1 MGAKWVVCATFNKTT
16 VQSQAEKSA
25 AKLYDKLMVVKR
37 LKTTKVSVMMTMRR
51 GGGGGG
57 GGGGLFSTISPLE
70 MKIKQK
76 NNKKLTNQSTNI
88 STSLLL
94 WLKIQEIL
102 KDIKM
107 YIFYIFFWN

>member
-1 MGAKWVVCATFNKTT
+1 MVCATFNKTT

-51 GGGGGG
+51 GGGGGWG
-57 GGGGLFSTISPLE
+57 WWGGLFSTISPLE

-107 YIFYIFFWN
+107 YIFDIFFWN

>member
-1 MGAKWVVCATFNKTT
+1 MVCATFNKTT

-57 GGGGLFSTISPLE
+57 GVFSTISPLE

-76 NNKKLTNQSTNI
+76 NNKKLTENTGNTEGYKNVYI
-88 STSLLL
+88 LHILLEL
-94 WLKIQEIL
+94 T
-102 KDIKM
+102 
-107 YIFYIFFWN
+107 

>member
-1 MGAKWVVCATFNKTT
+1 MVCATFNKTT

-51 GGGGGG
+51 GG

>member
-1 MGAKWVVCATFNKTT
+1 MVCATFNKTT

-37 LKTTKVSVMMTMRR
+37 LKTTKVSVMMTMR
-51 GGGGGG
+51 GWVGVV

-76 NNKKLTNQSTNI
+76 TTKN
-88 STSLLL
+88 
-94 WLKIQEIL
+94 
-102 KDIKM
+102 
-107 YIFYIFFWN
+107 

>member
-1 MGAKWVVCATFNKTT
+1 MVCATFNKTT

-51 GGGGGG
+51 GGGW

-76 NNKKLTNQSTNI
+76 NNKKLTENTGNTEGYKNVYI
-88 STSLLL
+88 LHILLEL
-94 WLKIQEIL
+94 T
-102 KDIKM
+102 
-107 YIFYIFFWN
+107 

>member
-1 MGAKWVVCATFNKTT
+1 MVCATFNKTT

-51 GGGGGG
+51 GG
-57 GGGGLFSTISPLE
+57 LFSTISPLE

-102 KDIKM
+102 TDIKM

>member
-57 GGGGLFSTISPLE
+57 LFSTISPLE

-107 YIFYIFFWN
+107 YIFDIFFWN